1 MNELGCTGGI
11 EFPQFLTM
19 MQRKVSQ
26 KVELEEQLKEAFKTL
41 DKQNSGFLLVA
52 DLKHI
57 LTSIGE
63 KMTKEEVRSMIQ

>member
-1 MNELGCTGGI
+1 
-11 EFPQFLTM
+11 M

-26 KVELEEQLKEAFKTL
+26 KVEAEEQLKEAFKTL
-41 DKQNSGFLLVA
+41 DKQNTGFLLVA

-63 KMTKEEVRSMIQ
+63 KMSKEEVMYWENSN